1 MQIPKN
7 LFKKRVD
14 RVLQNYLKVLMDP
27 EIVGK
32 SVYPL
37 GSNRAINIEVVKRAS
52 DVLSLMGVP
61 HQRNGNAITVEKL

>member
-7 LFKKRVD
+7 LFKKKVD

-27 EIVGK
+27 ENVGK

-37 GSNRAINIEVVKRAS
+37 SSNRAITIEVVKRAS
-52 DVLSLMGVP
+52 DVLLLMGVP
-61 HQRNGNAITVEKL
+61 HRNWGTGLFIDSK